1 MKAKDIMT
9 KEIIMI
15 EETETATA
23 AIKKMSEKKV
33 SCLIVNRKDYED
45 AYGIITRRDIV
56 NKIVAFGQNPYE
68 LHISDIMTKPLV
80 TVTPNLNIKYVA
92 KLMADT
98 GIRRVPVF
106 DGHKMMGIISNSD
119 IFRSYTKYL
128 AESESF

>member
-1 MKAKDIMT
+1 MKAKEIMT

-15 EETETATA
+15 EETETAA
-23 AIKKMSEKKV
+23 VAIKKMSEKKV

-45 AYGIITRRDIV
+45 AYGIITRRDVV
-56 NKIVAFGQNPYE
+56 NKVVAFGQNPYE
-68 LHISDIMTKPLV
+68 LYVSDIMTKPLV
-80 TVTPNLNIKYVA
+80 TVTPSLHIKYVA

-119 IFRSYTKYL
+119 IFRSYAKYL
-128 AESESF
+128 TESESF